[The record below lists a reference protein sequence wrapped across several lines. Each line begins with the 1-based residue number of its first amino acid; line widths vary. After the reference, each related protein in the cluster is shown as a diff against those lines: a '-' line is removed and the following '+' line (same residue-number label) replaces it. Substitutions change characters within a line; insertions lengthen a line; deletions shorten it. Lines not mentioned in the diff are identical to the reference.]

1 MQNSKNSPDWRQ
13 VVQRLLKAEMS
24 RRGVKYQDLSARLNS
39 IGINQSADNLR
50 NKVNKGILGADL
62 LLQIM
67 YVLNMRKIER
77 DDIIDILE
85 LVDFKISKGA
95 LGDMFRN
102 EDHPNFKPAGDQILR
117 NFLNGLVIHL
127 RGPKDA

>member
-1 MQNSKNSPDWRQ
+1 MQNSKNTPDWRQ

-77 DDIIDILE
+77 DDIVDIFSDLG
-85 LVDFKISKGA
+85 VD
-95 LGDMFRN
+95 LD
-102 EDHPNFKPAGDQILR
+102 
-117 NFLNGLVIHL
+117 
-127 RGPKDA
+127 